1 MSNFRAPEIRI
12 EQMVSAISITSTVPR
27 SSLPPTPYLNSHGLK
42 PIGKGTNNTLHG
54 GTKTQIRGSFAD
66 IYICI
71 IFNFRQLSARKSSMP
86 LARSLVKNRSGRA
99 WALLVSALNVVWLIC
114 TPCVCLIARAA
125 RKGVLFLDVK
135 KEKKGEVS
143 LVCPQEARQQ

>member
-1 MSNFRAPEIRI
+1 
-12 EQMVSAISITSTVPR
+12 
-27 SSLPPTPYLNSHGLK
+27 
-42 PIGKGTNNTLHG
+42 
-54 GTKTQIRGSFAD
+54 
-66 IYICI
+66 
-71 IFNFRQLSARKSSMP
+71 MP